1 MKRLFIFIIAIG
13 SSYCL
18 PAQDGKSEKIM
29 EQRAKEMHRV
39 ITLNDKEAW
48 KKFVR
53 ENYAQSLIDKPMQA
67 KIQQGEQSKSE
78 PTNTGTPEENLEG
91 KAKMF
96 QRLHDDFGTSHIISL
111 KPKDED
117 LDMILADT
125 GIKGTFH
132 LKFAKTKPYLIEG
145 LGIEVSAGER

>member
-1 MKRLFIFIIAIG
+1 MKSLFIVMIVIG
-13 SSYCL
+13 LSHYSS
-18 PAQDGKSEKIM
+18 AQDGNAGKIM

-39 ITLNDKEAW
+39 IALNDKEAW

-67 KIQQGEQSKSE
+67 KIQQGEQTKSE
-78 PTNTGTPEENLEG
+78 PATTGTPEENLEG

-96 QRLHDDFGTSHIISL
+96 QRLHDDFGSSKIISM
-111 KPKDED
+111 KPKDEN
-117 LDMILADT
+117 LDMVLADT

-132 LKFAKTKPYLIEG
+132 LTFGKTKPYLIEG
-145 LGIEVSAGER
+145 VGIEVSAGER